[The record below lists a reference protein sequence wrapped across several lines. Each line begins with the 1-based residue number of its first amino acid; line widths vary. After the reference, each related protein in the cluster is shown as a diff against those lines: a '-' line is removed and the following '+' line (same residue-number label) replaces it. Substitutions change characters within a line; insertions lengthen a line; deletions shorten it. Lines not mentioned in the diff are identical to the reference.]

1 MKRFLFSIF
10 FGSLLHVADTAEKKA
25 AELFFILYMTHC
37 PNLSLSHR
45 HTTCCGDFFF
55 FFYDAEGT
63 HRLLKGRADGN
74 HASPPTGRR
83 AKAGVA
89 RCRGRVCSHAEQ
101 TEEPAA
107 GLHEG
112 GKTKKTCQHTSVM
125 QKLYTGGMGGGS
137 R

>member
-1 MKRFLFSIF
+1 MVI
-10 FGSLLHVADTAEKKA
+10 
-25 AELFFILYMTHC
+25 
-37 PNLSLSHR
+37 
-45 HTTCCGDFFF
+45 FFF

-125 QKLYTGGMGGGS
+125 QKLYTGGMGGDLVNVV
-137 R
+137 